1 MNGARRAASSR
12 RWTRSRSLAAS
23 LVRENPLA
31 LRKEACVVPV
41 AIETETQ
48 DRVVA
53 VPRTWVMHEVGPP
66 LKRHL
71 SSMAL
76 IS

>member
-1 MNGARRAASSR
+1 MNGARAAASSL
-12 RWTRSRSLAAS
+12 RWTRSRTLAAR

-31 LRKEACVVPV
+31 VRKGVCVVPV

-48 DRVVA
+48 DRRVA
-53 VPRTWVMHEVGPP
+53 VPRTCVMQEAGPP

-71 SSMAL
+71 SRMTL
-76 IS
+76 IW